1 MRLYQRS
8 RQFLES
14 IQFQGFT
21 LRDLLRPT
29 PRRVVHVLSA
39 LINYLHFRQEKIAL
53 LQPVVDEFPD
63 SDERRTELKARIA
76 EVCADPCSVY
86 ALCSGKCL
94 CEYALVPVRG
104 IRPPLMQ
111 HQKAIADHE
120 LKEQMEEPVVQQ
132 IQLEVNALKQKIQEY
147 NKQQMALRARAK
159 SIDEEKDG
167 IASKVLIPNSYHTL
181 L

>member
-1 MRLYQRS
+1 M
-8 RQFLES
+8 
-14 IQFQGFT
+14 
-21 LRDLLRPT
+21 
-29 PRRVVHVLSA
+29 
-39 LINYLHFRQEKIAL
+39 
-53 LQPVVDEFPD
+53 
-63 SDERRTELKARIA
+63 
-76 EVCADPCSVY
+76 
-86 ALCSGKCL
+86 LC
-94 CEYALVPVRG
+94 VRG
-104 IRPPLMQ
+104 NVCVNRLLFLFVGSPHPLMQ